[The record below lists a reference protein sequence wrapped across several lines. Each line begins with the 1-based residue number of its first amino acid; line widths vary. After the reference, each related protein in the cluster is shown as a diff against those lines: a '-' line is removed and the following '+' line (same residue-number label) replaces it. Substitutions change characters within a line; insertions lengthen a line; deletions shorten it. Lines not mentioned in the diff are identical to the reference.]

1 MIHVYRDWPVM
12 EDILNERIDW
22 HLWNIL
28 NIRIL
33 AMVLVR
39 HVLVLVIVLR
49 IGFISVVVVEG
60 YAE

>member
-1 MIHVYRDWPVM
+1 M

-22 HLWNIL
+22 HLLNIWNIW
-28 NIRIL
+28 IL

-49 IGFISVVVVEG
+49 TGFISVVVVEG